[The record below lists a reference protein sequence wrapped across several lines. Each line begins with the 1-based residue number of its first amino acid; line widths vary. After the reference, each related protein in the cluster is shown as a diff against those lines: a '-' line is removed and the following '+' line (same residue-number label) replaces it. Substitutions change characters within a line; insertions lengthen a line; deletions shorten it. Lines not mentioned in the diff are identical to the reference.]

1 MSTERTLA
9 MQKNFKKDLD
19 TKYNDIFRNLYVQ
32 WKLQSKKK
40 YEELQSNGLAN
51 SGVGSKTMYTLMEEL
66 INITICELQQL
77 FINLPTTYNRKIS
90 LKEINEYKEKTLNN
104 IEGHIN
110 SMEKELMHDYE
121 NKLLFIVETNQIFV
135 NNLKSNSK
143 NKIEKIFD
151 EIVNLRKG
159 KKIEGLVI
167 FNIIFTI
174 LSFLI
179 GIASLIVG
187 IIGIVK
193 K

>member
-66 INITICELQQL
+66 INKTICELQQL

-90 LKEINEYKEKTLNN
+90 LKELNEYKEKTLNN

-135 NNLKSNSK
+135 NNLKGNSK

>member
-1 MSTERTLA
+1 

-66 INITICELQQL
+66 INKTICELQQL

-90 LKEINEYKEKTLNN
+90 LKELNEYKEKTLNN

-135 NNLKSNSK
+135 NNLKGNSK
-143 NKIEKIFD
+143 NKIKKIFD

-193 K
+193 NNLNGGYK

>member
-66 INITICELQQL
+66 INKTICELQQL

-90 LKEINEYKEKTLNN
+90 LKELNEYKEKTLNN

-121 NKLLFIVETNQIFV
+121 NKLLFIVETNQNFV

>member
-1 MSTERTLA
+1 

-66 INITICELQQL
+66 INKTICELQQL

-90 LKEINEYKEKTLNN
+90 LKELNEYKEKTLNN

-135 NNLKSNSK
+135 NNLKGNSK

>member
-66 INITICELQQL
+66 INKTICELQQL

-90 LKEINEYKEKTLNN
+90 LKELNEYKEKTLNN

>member
-51 SGVGSKTMYTLMEEL
+51 SGVGSKTMYALMEEL
-66 INITICELQQL
+66 INKTICELQQL

-90 LKEINEYKEKTLNN
+90 LKELNEYKEKTLNN

-135 NNLKSNSK
+135 NNLKGNSK

>member
-1 MSTERTLA
+1 

-19 TKYNDIFRNLYVQ
+19 TKYNDIFRNLYLQ

-40 YEELQSNGLAN
+40 YEELQSNGLDN
-51 SGVGSKTMYTLMEEL
+51 SGVGSKTVYALMEEL
-66 INITICELQQL
+66 INKTICELQQL
-77 FINLPTTYNRKIS
+77 FINLPTTCNRKIS
-90 LKEINEYKEKTLNN
+90 LKELNEYKEKTLNN

-135 NNLKSNSK
+135 NNLKGNSK

>member
-1 MSTERTLA
+1 
-9 MQKNFKKDLD
+9 
-19 TKYNDIFRNLYVQ
+19 
-32 WKLQSKKK
+32 
-40 YEELQSNGLAN
+40 
-51 SGVGSKTMYTLMEEL
+51 
-66 INITICELQQL
+66 
-77 FINLPTTYNRKIS
+77 
-90 LKEINEYKEKTLNN
+90 
-104 IEGHIN
+104 
-110 SMEKELMHDYE
+110 MHDYE

>member
-90 LKEINEYKEKTLNN
+90 LKELNEYKEKTLNN

>member
-1 MSTERTLA
+1 

-66 INITICELQQL
+66 INKTICELQQL

-90 LKEINEYKEKTLNN
+90 LKELNEYKEKTLNN

-193 K
+193 NNLNGGYK

>member
-1 MSTERTLA
+1 
-9 MQKNFKKDLD
+9 
-19 TKYNDIFRNLYVQ
+19 
-32 WKLQSKKK
+32 
-40 YEELQSNGLAN
+40 
-51 SGVGSKTMYTLMEEL
+51 
-66 INITICELQQL
+66 
-77 FINLPTTYNRKIS
+77 
-90 LKEINEYKEKTLNN
+90 
-104 IEGHIN
+104 
-110 SMEKELMHDYE
+110 MEKELMHDYE